1 MMAYSDFKS
10 LESARTS
17 LGLSVQDQADLFSQ
31 VSPVAPSSLLRQTL
45 QENLPLA
52 TAISTEKARS
62 ELLIAPILLEVRR
75 SHYPVGFFSGVEF
88 AVDASIGLTG
98 VCDFLLTMSSE
109 QSLITAPVLTLVEAK
124 NENIKGGLGQCAA
137 QMRAAW
143 LYNAA
148 QGTPQ
153 PTIYGVVTTGTN
165 WKFLQLVDTHLQI
178 DLHEYYILQIE
189 IILGI
194 LAAPLAYGQVVAV

>member
-1 MMAYSDFKS
+1 MAYSDFKS
-10 LESARTS
+10 LESARTA
-17 LGLSVQDQADLFSQ
+17 LGLSVQDQTDLFSN
-31 VSPVAPSSLLRQTL
+31 VSAVPPSSLLWQTL

-75 SHYPVGFFSGVEF
+75 SHYPVGFFSGDEF
-88 AVDASIGLTG
+88 SVDADLGLTG
-98 VCDFLLTMSSE
+98 VCDFLLTMSPE

-143 LYNAA
+143 LYNAT

-194 LAAPLAYGQVVAV
+194 LAAPLARGQVVTV